1 MASRKSFPDFS
12 EITTFVFD
20 VDGVL
25 TDGTMLA
32 FADGE
37 QVRAFNIKD
46 GYAIRHALKRGYK
59 VAIISGRNEV
69 GVRRRLESLDV
80 EDIFL
85 GVEHKLDVF
94 ENYLYMQEI
103 NPENVIYM
111 GDDMPD
117 LEVMQHSGLAVCP
130 ADAAI
135 DILEMADYVTNA
147 GGGKG
152 AVREIIELVLKNH
165 QEW

>member
-1 MASRKSFPDFS
+1 MASKATFPDFS
-12 EITTFVFD
+12 AITTFVFD

-25 TDGTMLA
+25 TDGTLLA

-46 GYAIRHALKRGYK
+46 GYAIKYALQRGYK

-80 EDIFL
+80 ADIFL
-85 GVEHKLDVF
+85 GVEDKLDVL
-94 ENYLYMQEI
+94 ENYLYMQEVD
-103 NPENVIYM
+103 PENVIYM

-117 LEVMQHSGLAVCP
+117 LEVMQHCGLSVAP
-130 ADAAI
+130 ADAATDVLAI
-135 DILEMADYVTNA
+135 ADYVTNA

-152 AVREIIELVLKNH
+152 AVREIIELVLKSH

>member
-1 MASRKSFPDFS
+1 MNSQPDLPDFS

-32 FADGE
+32 LASGE

-46 GYAIRHALKRGYK
+46 GYAIRHAIKKGYR
-59 VAIISGRNEV
+59 VAIISGRNEI
-69 GVRRRLESLDV
+69 GVRKRLESLDII
-80 EDIFL
+80 DIFL
-85 GVEHKLDVF
+85 GVENKVDVL
-94 ENYLYMQEI
+94 ENYLYMQEAD
-103 NPENVIYM
+103 PENVIYM

-117 LEVMQHSGLAVCP
+117 LEVMRRCGLCACP
-130 ADAAI
+130 ADAAT
-135 DILEMADYVTNA
+135 DILEIAHFITEA

-152 AVREIIELVLKNH
+152 AVRELIELVMKSH

>member
-1 MASRKSFPDFS
+1 MASKATFPDFS

-46 GYAIRHALKRGYK
+46 GYAIKHALKKGYK

-85 GVEHKLDVF
+85 GVEDKLDVF
-94 ENYLYMQEI
+94 QNYLYLQEI
-103 NPENVIYM
+103 DPENVIYM

-117 LEVMQHSGLAVCP
+117 LEVMQHCGLAVCP
-130 ADAAI
+130 ADAAT
-135 DILEMADYVTNA
+135 DIVEIADYVTNA
-147 GGGKG
+147 SGGKG